1 MFWLAIFCSTGDKLM
16 NGSRQYGQVHIR
28 ILQVI
33 LKFCRMLKNHIETE
47 WKYVLSTWQGTIW
60 PWIIFLNKGLI
71 QKIFCVF
78 YLEEIAGNS
87 LLLWILSFLL
97 VLDLCSYHS
106 TLQEKF
112 WEIISCCKCAFCEYF
127 IGEPILLMKHL
138 LSKFSSV
145 CNFQAKML
153 DNKYQVSL
161 KMRVRFDK
169 KYSLHISPSIPQLI
183 WFIENSI
190 LHCLT
195 ILLRILNAEGRPLKA
210 AMSESSDGPFQ
221 MTQTSTTHNLS
232 TSLPRFLHLFPI

>member
-1 MFWLAIFCSTGDKLM
+1 M
-16 NGSRQYGQVHIR
+16 
-28 ILQVI
+28 
-33 LKFCRMLKNHIETE
+33 
-47 WKYVLSTWQGTIW
+47 
-60 PWIIFLNKGLI
+60 FLNKGLT

-97 VLDLCSYHS
+97 VLDRCSYHS

-112 WEIISCCKCAFCEYF
+112 WEIISCCKCAFCENL

-153 DNKYQVSL
+153 DNKYQASL

-169 KYSLHISPSIPQLI
+169 KYSLHISPSILQLV

-190 LHCLT
+190 VHSLT
-195 ILLRILNAEGRPLKA
+195 ILLRILKLK
-210 AMSESSDGPFQ
+210 GG
-221 MTQTSTTHNLS
+221 LS
-232 TSLPRFLHLFPI
+232 RQPCQNHLMGLFKWRSLPQLTTCPPPFPILTPLSY